1 MTAVARS
8 IKTRYS
14 GVLFQST
21 LEADWA
27 KTLDAMRV
35 RWEYEPEGI
44 KLSDGQNYR
53 PDFYLPAIRT
63 WLEVKGPHDA
73 RLDKIAHLTHDCL
86 HAPGCGEGAPIEVFS
101 GDSSSQCPC
110 RYGLSFPWRQVIIGR
125 PAKGSRMVYSGSRCP
140 AFPTPEVVALNC
152 PACSQFCFIDTACD
166 PICRRCHTN
175 VTGAHALPSGSLP
188 FRRNEPP
195 RGGSRRRSGGTS

>member
-8 IKTRYS
+8 IKTTYA
-14 GVLFQST
+14 GVLFMST

-44 KLSDGQNYR
+44 KLHDGQNYR
-53 PDFYLPAIRT
+53 PDFYLPAIKT

-73 RLDKIAHLTHDCL
+73 RIDKIGLLAQDCL
-86 HAPGCGEGAPIEVFS
+86 HAPGCGEGRPIDVFEGSS
-101 GDSSSQCPC
+101 GEQCAC
-110 RYGLSFPWRQVIIGR
+110 GFGVGYPWRQVIIGR
-125 PAKGSRMVYSGSRCP
+125 PAKGSRMVYAGPRCP
-140 AFPTPEVVALNC
+140 AFPDPEVVALNC
-152 PACSQFCFIDTACD
+152 PICKQFCFVDTSNA
-166 PICRRCHTN
+166 PICRRCHN
-175 VTGAHALPSGSLP
+175 DVAGVAASPSGSLP

-195 RGGSRRRSGGTS
+195 RGRRTAGGKR